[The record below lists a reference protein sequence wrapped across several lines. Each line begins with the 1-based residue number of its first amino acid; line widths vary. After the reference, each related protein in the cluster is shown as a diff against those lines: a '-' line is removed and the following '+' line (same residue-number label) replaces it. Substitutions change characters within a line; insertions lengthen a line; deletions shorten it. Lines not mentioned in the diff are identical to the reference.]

1 MSTSCQYALQSWG
14 KTSVL
19 RVVPWNLYQNERA
32 QCPQLSTFGRE
43 WSEQNWRYAP
53 RLKRI
58 FALSPDW
65 IWVRRKMTKPRLT
78 VDIKIPRTPLMESNF
93 TYVCEHH
100 LIRLRFQ
107 YHCKRSSGSWIRR
120 HGVRIPLLWPMYHIL
135 PHSIQYRL
143 LSLAGYINNI
153 YNIPVYTVCIIPVPG
168 YHSDFLT

>member
-19 RVVPWNLYQNERA
+19 RVMPWNLYQNERA

-53 RLKRI
+53 RLKCT
-58 FALSPDW
+58 FALSPGW

-78 VDIKIPRTPLMESNF
+78 VDIKIPRTPLMESIF
-93 TYVCEHH
+93 IYVWKHH

-120 HGVRIPLLWPMYHIL
+120 HGVRVPLLGTLRVTHQLPLRGARSEAVSYTHLTLPTIL
-135 PHSIQYRL
+135 L
-143 LSLAGYINNI
+143 
-153 YNIPVYTVCIIPVPG
+153 V
-168 YHSDFLT
+168 

>member
-19 RVVPWNLYQNERA
+19 RVMPWNLYQNERA

-53 RLKRI
+53 RLKCI

-65 IWVRRKMTKPRLT
+65 NWVMRKMTKPRLT
-78 VDIKIPRTPLMESNF
+78 VDIKIPRTPLMESIF
-93 TYVCEHH
+93 TYVWEQH

-107 YHCKRSSGSWIRR
+107 YHRKRSSGSWIRR
-120 HGVRIPLLWPMYHIL
+120 HGVRVPLLGT
-135 PHSIQYRL
+135 L
-143 LSLAGYINNI
+143 LTTRSTFSWHLVTRAH
-153 YNIPVYTVCIIPVPG
+153 CISAVQG
-168 YHSDFLT
+168 T